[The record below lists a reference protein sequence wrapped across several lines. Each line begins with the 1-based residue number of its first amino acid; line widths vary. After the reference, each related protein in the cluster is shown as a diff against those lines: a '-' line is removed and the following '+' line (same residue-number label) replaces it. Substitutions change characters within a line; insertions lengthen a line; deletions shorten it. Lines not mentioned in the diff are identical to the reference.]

1 MVQELEKDMNN
12 SREIHKDRV
21 QNNTEGGSGPAGEGQ
36 VKFAGFSLSLRSK
49 FLMGTAVILL
59 VVCFLSALLIY
70 EREKRLLETSAYQ
83 ETRLVMEAVEASR
96 EYVRQNL
103 RPKMRERFGDDYFML
118 EAMSTSYVGRE
129 VMERFQ
135 DTMPE
140 YEYRR
145 VAVNARNPS
154 SEANATEKSMI
165 AHFRE
170 NSENNIWVGMMDVK
184 DQAHYMRFQPV
195 YFSQSCMSCHGDP
208 ADAPAELIN
217 LYGAEKGFGKSPG
230 ELAGLIAVSI
240 PVERALAGIQEK
252 ATSVFLVVLL
262 GVSGFYLILIVFF
275 NRVVIHNLRSV
286 LNLFRD
292 EVEETGI
299 SAAMQIE
306 NTGDEFRELSLA
318 ASVLADHLQRTRKQL
333 ESYAQDL
340 EVKVDMRTRELQQS
354 EQRLK
359 EKVAARNREL
369 NALNSIAELTTRA
382 RGLTDIWPDAIRR
395 TLDLIPAGG
404 AGIYLYDPENNQLV
418 LSYRENANQLPLDV
432 ECPTPRALTHD
443 SMDMDPLSGSM
454 CSALAGSMHGFRS
467 ERFGHCLNIPLECRG
482 NVLGVMSFTNVDF
495 EEISDEQQALLRSIG
510 KQIGIALE
518 SLSGLQKLIQSKEL
532 LQSVFDGITDL
543 VILLDNEYRIKMV
556 NKGYLE
562 QYDVEPEDVL
572 GEPCY
577 VVHAGLKN
585 PCPHCDLDRVIEEK
599 RPVTSENRCGRGKIH
614 LVHYYPVFDEDGE
627 IQSIIRY
634 SRDITQQKKVEQKIQ
649 HTEKLVAMGQ
659 LAAGVAH
666 EINNPLGIM
675 LCYVD
680 LLKRQLA
687 DFPQGL
693 KDLHTIEKQT
703 LNCKRI
709 VTDLLQFARS
719 EESVKKP
726 QDINRIISE
735 VSKMFSHQIRKRKIR
750 LETDLDEHLAD
761 IRLDADRFKQ
771 VMVNL
776 LMNAVQALENA
787 GVIRIASCYY
797 PEQKVAH
804 IRVSDTGPGMSVE
817 TRNRIF
823 DPFFSTKKTGESTGL
838 GLSVSYGIVRD
849 HGGDIQVHSEPGNG
863 TEFKVILPVDG
874 GEGSL

>member
-1 MVQELEKDMNN
+1 MEKDMNH
-12 SREIHKDRV
+12 SQEIQKDRV
-21 QNNTEGGSGPAGEGQ
+21 QNNTEASSDPAGEGQ
-36 VKFAGFSLSLRSK
+36 VKFADFSLSLRSK
-49 FLMGTAVILL
+49 FLMGTAAILL

-96 EYVRQNL
+96 EYVRQRL

-145 VAVNARNPS
+145 VSVNARNPA

-170 NSENNIWVGMMDVK
+170 NSANDNWVGMMDVK

-195 YFSQSCMSCHGDP
+195 YFEQSCMSCHGDP
-208 ADAPAELIN
+208 ADAPSDLIN
-217 LYGAEKGFGKSPG
+217 LYGAEKGFGKSTG

-240 PVERALAGIQEK
+240 PVESALAGIQEK

-286 LNLFRD
+286 LNLFKD

-299 SAAMQIE
+299 SAAMPVE
-306 NTGDEFRELSLA
+306 NTGDEFRELSRA
-318 ASVLADHLQRTRKQL
+318 ATVMADHLQRTRKQL
-333 ESYAQDL
+333 ENYAQDL
-340 EVKVDMRTRELQQS
+340 EAKVDRRTRELQHS
-354 EQRLK
+354 EQLLK

-369 NALNSIAELTTRA
+369 NTLNSIAELTTRA
-382 RGLTDIWPDAIRR
+382 RGLADIWPDAIRR
-395 TLDLIPAGG
+395 TLDLIPAAG
-404 AGIYLYDPENNQLV
+404 AGIYLYDPDNNQLL
-418 LSYRENANQLPLDV
+418 LSYRENANNLPMDV
-432 ECPTPRALTHD
+432 MCPTQNVLIHE
-443 SMDMDPLSGSM
+443 SMDIDPLAWSM
-454 CSALAGSMHGFRS
+454 CRALAGRMDGFRS

-482 NVLGVMSFTNVDF
+482 NVLGVISFTNVDF
-495 EEISDEQQALLRSIG
+495 EEISDEQQTLLRSIG

-543 VILLDNEYRIKMV
+543 VILLDDEYRIKMV

-577 VVHAGLKN
+577 VVHAGLQN
-585 PCPHCDLDRVIEEK
+585 PCPHCDLDRVIGEK
-599 RPVTSENRCGRGKIH
+599 RAVTSENRCGRGKIH

-693 KDLHTIEKQT
+693 NDLHTIEKQT

-709 VTDLLQFARS
+709 VTDLLQFARG

-726 QDINRIISE
+726 QDVNRIISE
-735 VSKMFSHQIRKRKIR
+735 VSKMFSHQLRKQKIR
-750 LETDLDEHLAD
+750 LETDLDELLPD

-776 LMNAVQALENA
+776 LMNALQALENA
-787 GVIRIASCYY
+787 GMIRISSRYY
-797 PEQKVAH
+797 HEQKVVH
-804 IRVSDTGPGMSVE
+804 ICIADTGPGMSVE

-849 HGGDIQVHSEPGNG
+849 HGGDIQVQSEPGSG
-863 TEFKVILPVDG
+863 TEFTVILPVDG
-874 GEGSL
+874 GEGSF

>member
-1 MVQELEKDMNN
+1 MQGLEKDMNN
-12 SREIHKDRV
+12 SREIRKDRV
-21 QNNTEGGSGPAGEGQ
+21 QNNTEENSGPAGEGQ
-36 VKFAGFSLSLRSK
+36 VKFADFSLSLRSK

-103 RPKMRERFGDDYFML
+103 RPKMRERFGEDYFML

-145 VAVNARNPS
+145 VAVNARNPA

-165 AHFRE
+165 DHFRE
-170 NSENNIWVGMMDVK
+170 NSENDNWVGMMDVK

-208 ADAPAELIN
+208 ADAPAELVN
-217 LYGAEKGFGKSPG
+217 LYGAEKGFGKSTG

-299 SAAMQIE
+299 SAAMPIE

-318 ASVLADHLQRTRKQL
+318 ASVMADHLRRTRKQM
-333 ESYAQDL
+333 ENYAQDL
-340 EVKVDMRTRELQQS
+340 EVKVDVRTRELQQS
-354 EQRLK
+354 EQLLK

-382 RGLTDIWPDAIRR
+382 RGLGDIWPDAIGR
-395 TLDLIPAGG
+395 TLDLIPAAG
-404 AGIYLYDPENNQLV
+404 AGIYLHDPENNRLL
-418 LSYRENANQLPLDV
+418 LSYRENAHQLPLDV
-432 ECPTPRALTHD
+432 ECPTGRALIHE
-443 SMDMDPLSGSM
+443 SMDTDPLSGSM

-495 EEISDEQQALLRSIG
+495 GEISDEQQTLLRSIG

-543 VILLDNEYRIKMV
+543 VILLDDEYRIKMV

-562 QYDVEPEDVL
+562 QYDVEPDDVL

-585 PCPHCDLDRVIEEK
+585 PCPHCDLGRVISEK

-614 LVHYYPVFDEDGE
+614 LVHYYPVFDEGGE

-726 QDINRIISE
+726 QDVNRIISE
-735 VSKMFSHQIRKRKIR
+735 VSKMFAHQFRKQKIR
-750 LETDLDEHLAD
+750 LESDLDDQLPD

-771 VMVNL
+771 VMVNI
-776 LMNAVQALENA
+776 LMNAFQALEGA
-787 GVIRIASCYY
+787 GDIRVATRYRD
-797 PEQKVAH
+797 EQKAVH
-804 IRVSDTGPGMSVE
+804 IHVSDTGPGMSVE

-838 GLSVSYGIVRD
+838 GLSVSYGIIRD
-849 HGGDIQVHSEPGNG
+849 HGGDIQVHSEPGSG
-863 TEFKVILPVDG
+863 TAFTIILPLDA
-874 GEGSL
+874 GEAGL